1 MEAKR
6 EGREH
11 RGHRR
16 KDGPDVVRDD
26 RGAAG
31 RLLQRRRRL
40 RAELENQD
48 SRQNRHDGRQDP
60 QQRQNDQRPLAVL
73 ERHLSF
79 PVERASPEMKR
90 TPLVDPATFTP
101 RPSALARRR
110 VLKVLSGMHSC
121 VLASGCAAARC
132 RCGEPRCLL
141 RPCDGF
147 TASD

>member
-31 RLLQRRRRL
+31 RLLHRRRL
-40 RAELENQD
+40 RPELENQD
-48 SRQNRHDGRQDP
+48 NRQNGHDGRQDP
-60 QQRQNDQRPLAVL
+60 QQRQDDQRSLAVL
-73 ERHLSF
+73 ERHLCF
-79 PVERASPEMKR
+79 PVERVSPEIKR
-90 TPLVDPATFTP
+90 PPLVDPATFTP

-110 VLKVLSGMHSC
+110 VLKVRSGMHSC

-132 RCGEPRCLL
+132 RRGEPRCLL

-147 TASD
+147 RASD